1 MFEPGRF
8 ERGSGDDAH
17 AAGAGIANAVAI
29 AYNEGDLAPRVVAK
43 GKGAVAVEIL
53 KRAAEAG
60 VYVHQSRELVQ
71 LLTRVDLDSQI
82 PPELYL
88 VIAEL
93 LAWLYRTDAR
103 HSGGLSSTRK
113 NPTIRSGPAKP
124 ASAQKPSA
132 PARQGVKK

>member
-1 MFEPGRF
+1 MFESGHF
-8 ERGSGDDAH
+8 EHGGDAH
-17 AAGAGIANAVAI
+17 LPGVANAVAI
-29 AYNEGDLAPRVVAK
+29 AYNEGDMAPRVVAK

-93 LAWLYRTDAR
+93 LAWLYRTDTR
-103 HSGGLSSTRK
+103 HSGGLSSTRA
-113 NPTIRSGPAKP
+113 PAGK
-124 ASAQKPSA
+124 AAAAQKTSA
-132 PARQGVKK
+132 PARLGVRK